1 MSLVVSWR
9 YLSFIQL
16 PLTQRKFC
24 QSCQQLLLPVDWGEH
39 GEHQL
44 LSDIS
49 ITQLR
54 RPSQLLYPLENKKTH
69 AQYLFTDRSCQF
81 LAGLLAT
88 LGFRRV
94 LCVGTPRYGPLF
106 RSPRST
112 TLSLQTFCEVVL
124 YCAEWGVSS
133 GCKRTWKVW
142 PLREFAAHSPFERRL
157 VVGWMLSDLRDFSV
171 KVLPFKKISVKL
183 NWARFSA
190 VFHWNVWDGR
200 RTATGFVWWL
210 SVAFVASY

>member
-1 MSLVVSWR
+1 MSLVIFWR
-9 YLSFIQL
+9 YQSFIQL

-24 QSCQQLLLPVDWGEH
+24 RSCQQLLLPVDWREH

-94 LCVGTPRYGPLF
+94 LCVGTPRYEPLQNVLLAAL
-106 RSPRST
+106 RYPYRH
-112 TLSLQTFCEVVL
+112 CYEVVL
-124 YCAEWGVSS
+124 YCAESGVSS
-133 GCKRTWKVW
+133 GCKRTWEVW
-142 PLREFAAHSPFERRL
+142 PLKGFAAHSPFERSL
-157 VVGWMLSDLRDFSV
+157 VGWVLSDLRVKCFMLDFSV
-171 KVLPFKKISVKL
+171 KVLPFKNYL
-183 NWARFSA
+183 QN
-190 VFHWNVWDGR
+190 
-200 RTATGFVWWL
+200 
-210 SVAFVASY
+210 

>member
-24 QSCQQLLLPVDWGEH
+24 RSCQQLLLPVDWGEH

-44 LSDIS
+44 LPDIS

-94 LCVGTPRYGPLF
+94 LCVGTPRYGPLYSF
-106 RSPRST
+106 SSQHYVILTKRSMKWFCTVRSEAWALDVRGHGKCG
-112 TLSLQTFCEVVL
+112 LSEGL
-124 YCAEWGVSS
+124 
-133 GCKRTWKVW
+133 
-142 PLREFAAHSPFERRL
+142 
-157 VVGWMLSDLRDFSV
+157 
-171 KVLPFKKISVKL
+171 
-183 NWARFSA
+183 
-190 VFHWNVWDGR
+190 
-200 RTATGFVWWL
+200 
-210 SVAFVASY
+210 